1 MQGEKRCAVCNM
13 RLVSPAKLN
22 RLLNEEKEAETDA
35 FEKFLKDAKKK
46 LSQWGQKIGPRLKK
60 LAAAAKVKLG
70 ELAVFLK
77 KTWAKARVGLK
88 KAWKVL
94 RRKLKQLIRQIK
106 ARIAENKAAPKKTGG
121 AAGPVLKQKKPSAAK
136 TNASR
141 ASASPK
147 RTPAAPVRSA
157 SARIARP
164 VSYDEDVYETE
175 YRPKF
180 VSGSRGTSYHTASK
194 PAAKKASGTAGSS
207 GKKTSAAARPAP
219 GRTAASRKP
228 SSGPV
233 TRTGAQK
240 KRSYVDDSFAEKNAR
255 SIVSMGCLLLA
266 FILLLMWGTL
276 TGGGKRTFATLG
288 MGSSGGY
295 VLLGDDCMQEGN
307 YSRAVEHYYKA
318 LSKKITYEA
327 AYKLAAAYSHTG
339 DISREVSSLLLCVD
353 YYPKHIQPYK
363 ELVYLYPYADDRP
376 EKVARAI
383 QTGEELYGTAIY
395 EP

>member
-46 LSQWGQKIGPRLKK
+46 LGQWGNRLGPGLKK
-60 LAAAAKVKLG
+60 LASAAKVKLG
-70 ELAVFLK
+70 ELAILIKNAWAKTRVWLK
-77 KTWAKARVGLK
+77 KTYKI
-88 KAWKVL
+88 L

-106 ARIAENKAAPKKTGG
+106 VRIAENKAAPKKASG
-121 AAGPVLKQKKPSAAK
+121 ASAPILRQKKPSAPK

-141 ASASPK
+141 TGASAKKAS
-147 RTPAAPVRSA
+147 AVPVRSA
-157 SARIARP
+157 ASRTARP
-164 VSYDEDVYETE
+164 VSYGEDVYGSK
-175 YRPKF
+175 YRPKS
-180 VSGSRGTSYHTASK
+180 VSASRGNSYRSTIK
-194 PAAKKASGTAGSS
+194 PAAKKTSVPSA
-207 GKKTSAAARPAP
+207 KKTSGSTGRPAP
-219 GRTAASRKP
+219 GRTVSSRKL
-228 SSGPV
+228 SAG
-233 TRTGAQK
+233 RTGTQK
-240 KRSYVDDSFAEKNAR
+240 KRSYEDDSFAEKNAR

-266 FILLLMWGTL
+266 FLLLLMWGTL

-288 MGSSGGY
+288 IGSSGGY
-295 VLLGDDCMQEGN
+295 VLLGDDCMQDGN

-353 YYPKHIQPYK
+353 YYPKHIGPYR
-363 ELVYLYPYADDRP
+363 ELVYLYPYPDDRP

-383 QTGEELYGTAIY
+383 QTGEELYGNAIY